1 MYFFISNYT
10 KVFLPKNCHREN
22 EFFLCTTQGTTRNPK
37 NSNSFLN
44 ALNMKFSVDSVKR
57 GTIVRSNKK
66 RTIFYNK
73 ICLFL
78 SLIGLLETSFLTL
91 SKING
96 QSVICSNQNCSIVL
110 SSVFSSF
117 LDIPFS
123 TIGLILYFLIGLRA
137 FHSIE
142 NNSENKNIISRH
154 SIDFIF
160 HSFSLQLSFFG
171 LYFVFVLEQI
181 LKTTCPWCYLSIFLS
196 GTILIFSTLSFFGD
210 KNFDLKSFFLSI
222 FFMAILVFIINCFN
236 IIELQTY

>member
-1 MYFFISNYT
+1 MGIMYFFISNNT

-22 EFFLCTTQGTTRNPK
+22 EFFLCTTQVTTRNPK
-37 NSNSFLN
+37 NSNPFLN

-57 GTIVRSNKK
+57 GKIVRSNKK

-123 TIGLILYFLIGLRA
+123 TIGLIFYWFLFRFRLRTNFKNNLSMVLFIYFFIG
-137 FHSIE
+137 
-142 NNSENKNIISRH
+142 N
-154 SIDFIF
+154 
-160 HSFSLQLSFFG
+160 
-171 LYFVFVLEQI
+171 
-181 LKTTCPWCYLSIFLS
+181 
-196 GTILIFSTLSFFGD
+196 
-210 KNFDLKSFFLSI
+210 NFDIFDFKSFFLSI